1 MLIYAETK
9 RDWLTA
15 ALACY
20 YHNLTIVICYTTL
33 GADAT
38 TFSVNQTNATVVI
51 ADPKFMPVLMCG
63 GWRDL

>member
-1 MLIYAETK
+1 M
-9 RDWLTA
+9 TA

-20 YHNLTIVICYTTL
+20 YHNLTIVICYGTL

-51 ADPKFMPVLMCG
+51 ADPKFMSVLMCG